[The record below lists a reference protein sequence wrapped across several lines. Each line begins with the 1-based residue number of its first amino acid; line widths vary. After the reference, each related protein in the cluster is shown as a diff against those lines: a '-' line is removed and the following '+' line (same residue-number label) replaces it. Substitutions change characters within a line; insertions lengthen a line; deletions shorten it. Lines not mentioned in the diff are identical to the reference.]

1 MEKEWL
7 DFGHKMADRWE
18 RFTVYSTV
26 QHTGTALGQ
35 SGGSH
40 EMDPIFHLVEILIKI
55 PVLKYEKKLQNRT
68 VFIIYCMNY
77 FLLFPISLRQN

>member
-55 PVLKYEKKLQNRT
+55 PVLKYEKKT
-68 VFIIYCMNY
+68 TKSYGIYY
-77 FLLFPISLRQN
+77 LLYELFSVISH